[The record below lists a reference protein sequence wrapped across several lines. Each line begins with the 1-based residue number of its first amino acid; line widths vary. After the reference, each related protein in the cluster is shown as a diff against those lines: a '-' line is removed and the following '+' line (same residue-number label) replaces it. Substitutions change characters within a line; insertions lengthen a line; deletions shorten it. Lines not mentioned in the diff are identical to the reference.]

1 MLLKLKAMLIKELKQ
16 MLRDPK
22 MRMVV
27 LGIPLVQMLVMS
39 FALTLDVK
47 NINIAILDMDKS
59 DTTNEI
65 IHKMQSSGYF
75 LIEKYSNSLPEI
87 KEMMDRGDIRGAVIF
102 PSETE
107 TKLLQHENVDIQ
119 VIADGTM
126 SNDAGIIISYV
137 SLILNE
143 FNTERIF
150 TITGAD
156 GRRFSVENRNL
167 YNQNLDS
174 SKYYVPGLITM
185 MIMVTS
191 ILLTSI
197 AIVREKE
204 IGTIEQVMVTPIG
217 RFEFI
222 LGKTL
227 PFFITGY
234 ITTTMMFVI
243 AFLVFDV
250 VIMGSIFLLA
260 LAIGLNILAYLGL
273 ALLISSTAYTQ
284 QQALLTS
291 FFILMP
297 CSLLSGFMFPIDN
310 MPVFIQY
317 LTFLDPMR
325 WGFEAFIGIV
335 LKGAGAA
342 EIRTQLLWQTAHAVF
357 FLTAASL
364 MFRKN
369 LD

>member
-22 MRMVV
+22 MRMIV
-27 LGIPLVQMLVMS
+27 LGIPMVQMLVMS

-47 NINIAILDMDKS
+47 NIDIAVLDMDKS

-65 IHKMQSSGYF
+65 IHRMQSSGYF
-75 LIEKYSNSLPEI
+75 IIERYSNSLPEI
-87 KEMMDRGDIRGAVIF
+87 KELIDRGDVRGAVVF
-102 PSETE
+102 AQNTE
-107 TKLLQHENVDIQ
+107 RDLLRHDNVDVQI
-119 VIADGTM
+119 IADGTM
-126 SNDAGIIISYV
+126 SNDAGIIISYF
-137 SLILNE
+137 STILNE
-143 FNTERIF
+143 FNAEHIF
-150 TITGAD
+150 TLTGTD
-156 GRRFSVENRNL
+156 GRKLSVENRNL

-234 ITTTMMFVI
+234 ITTAMMFFI
-243 AFLVFDV
+243 AFIVFDV
-250 VIMGSIFLLA
+250 VIMGSIWLLC
-260 LAIGLNILAYLGL
+260 LVVGLNILSYLGL
-273 ALLISSTAYTQ
+273 ALLISTTAYTQ

-310 MPVFIQY
+310 MPEAIQY
-317 LTFLDPMR
+317 LTYLDPMR
-325 WGFEAFIGIV
+325 WGFEAIIGIV
-335 LKGAGAA
+335 LKGASAA
-342 EIRTQLLWQTAHAVF
+342 EIRTQLLWQTGHALF
-357 FLTAASL
+357 FIAAASM
-364 MFRKN
+364 MFRKS